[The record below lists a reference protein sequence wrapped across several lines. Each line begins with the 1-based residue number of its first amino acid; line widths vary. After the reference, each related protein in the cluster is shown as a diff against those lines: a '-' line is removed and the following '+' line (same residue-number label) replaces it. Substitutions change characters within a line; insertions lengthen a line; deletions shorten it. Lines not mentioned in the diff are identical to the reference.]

1 MKLINSLS
9 SLCVA
14 GLTVFA
20 TGCSSNDDEPGKI
33 NRDLPFGRYS
43 IKGNVSAADS
53 GLPLEAEMRISI
65 PTDPSGVKSI
75 QTNKTEDD
83 GKYYFSDE
91 TNVYEAFKVVCIP
104 KDPAYDPDSV
114 VVKLG
119 YWLECFVGGMNPM
132 YKGVAFHEVNFQLKR
147 NDLPFGQYS
156 IKGNVSAADSGEPL
170 RAEMRIALPDNPS
183 DVKSLQI
190 QRSEMDG
197 TYLFSDDTNV
207 YEALKVVCIPEDR
220 TYAPDSVV
228 VTLKYEGDCY
238 LPGITNPLD
247 RGRAFHEVNFQLK
260 NRKN

>member
-83 GKYYFSDE
+83 GKYYFLMRPTCMRRSRWC
-91 TNVYEAFKVVCIP
+91 VYRKTLHTI
-104 KDPAYDPDSV
+104 
-114 VVKLG
+114 
-119 YWLECFVGGMNPM
+119 
-132 YKGVAFHEVNFQLKR
+132 
-147 NDLPFGQYS
+147 
-156 IKGNVSAADSGEPL
+156 
-170 RAEMRIALPDNPS
+170 RIRLW
-183 DVKSLQI
+183 
-190 QRSEMDG
+190 
-197 TYLFSDDTNV
+197 
-207 YEALKVVCIPEDR
+207 
-220 TYAPDSVV
+220 
-228 VTLKYEGDCY
+228 
-238 LPGITNPLD
+238 
-247 RGRAFHEVNFQLK
+247 
-260 NRKN
+260 

>member
-114 VVKLG
+114 VV
-119 YWLECFVGGMNPM
+119 
-132 YKGVAFHEVNFQLKR
+132 
-147 NDLPFGQYS
+147 
-156 IKGNVSAADSGEPL
+156 
-170 RAEMRIALPDNPS
+170 
-183 DVKSLQI
+183 
-190 QRSEMDG
+190 
-197 TYLFSDDTNV
+197 T
-207 YEALKVVCIPEDR
+207 
-220 TYAPDSVV
+220 
-228 VTLKYEGDCY
+228 
-238 LPGITNPLD
+238 
-247 RGRAFHEVNFQLK
+247 
-260 NRKN
+260 

>member
-33 NRDLPFGRYS
+33 NRDLPFGR
-43 IKGNVSAADS
+43 
-53 GLPLEAEMRISI
+53 
-65 PTDPSGVKSI
+65 
-75 QTNKTEDD
+75 
-83 GKYYFSDE
+83 
-91 TNVYEAFKVVCIP
+91 
-104 KDPAYDPDSV
+104 
-114 VVKLG
+114 
-119 YWLECFVGGMNPM
+119 
-132 YKGVAFHEVNFQLKR
+132 
-147 NDLPFGQYS
+147 YS